1 MSQTGKVGKGVLI
14 TIAVIIVSLLLGLLG
29 YWLATKD
36 DATTD
41 SSLSSTSTETTDETP
56 TDDAL
61 ATDTDEAYCT
71 GDDMQLYTNELIG
84 LEFCYPAIWGTT
96 AMSAPQ
102 ASESDNGSGYEIAF
116 SAYDTVVSSITS
128 DYQNTIGRGG
138 RCEDPTNTA
147 PDFSTY
153 REAWVEDSSDPDLA
167 LASRYHIKKDG
178 AYLISETVDMFSSG
192 LCYSALIN
200 QTGTAYPVV
209 KVALRRPLDSTSV
222 SAHVANPEILFSAE
236 ERSDFN
242 AVVDSVR
249 RPE

>member
-1 MSQTGKVGKGVLI
+1 MSQSGKVGKGVLI

-36 DATTD
+36 DVTKELTTSSAT
-41 SSLSSTSTETTDETP
+41 TETTEATP
-56 TDDAL
+56 ADDAV
-61 ATDTDEAYCT
+61 TTETKEAYCA
-71 GDDMQLYTNELIG
+71 GDDKQLYTNELIG
-84 LEFCYPAIWGTT
+84 LEFCYPALWGTT

-102 ASESDNGSGYEIAF
+102 GSESVNGSGYEIAF
-116 SAYDTVVSSITS
+116 SAYDTIVSSITS

-138 RCEDPTNTA
+138 RCEDPTNIA
-147 PDFSTY
+147 PDFTTY
-153 REAWVEDSSDPDLA
+153 REAWVQDSSDPDLA

-222 SAHVANPEILFSAE
+222 SAHVANPTILFSSE